1 MCGIVGAVSNRNIV
15 PILLEGLK
23 RLEYRGY
30 DSCGVA
36 VHQGGALRRARSTS
50 RVAELQANVEADHV
64 ASGTG
69 IAHTRWATH
78 GAPAVHNAHPHF
90 SAGTHID
97 AMATGFGAL
106 DDEAAGQPV
115 APVARIGLV
124 HNGIIENH
132 DELRAE
138 LRERG
143 YVFTSQTDT
152 EVIAHLVHSFYDGD
166 LLEAVQAALPR
177 LRGAYAIAVFSR
189 DEPHRV
195 VGARQGSPLVL
206 GVGQGEHFLASD
218 AMALA
223 GVTDQI
229 VYLEEG
235 DVVDMQLGKVW
246 ISAADAA
253 GAGGRY
259 KNVQRPVRTVTAHSG
274 AAELGPYRHYMQKEI
289 FEQPRALA
297 DTLEGVEGISPE
309 LFGDGA
315 YRVFREV
322 DRVLILACGTSSYAG
337 MTAKYWLESI
347 AAIPTNVEIA
357 SEYRYRDS
365 VPDPRTLVVTIT
377 QSGETA
383 DTLAALKHARSLG
396 MEHTLTICNV
406 STSAMVREC
415 KLAYITRAGVEIGV
429 ASTKAFTTQLAGL
442 YLLTL
447 SLAQVRGRL
456 NAAQEAAEL
465 KALRHL
471 PVALQAVL
479 ALEPQIIAWSED
491 FARKENALFLGRGLH
506 YPIALEGALKLKE
519 ISYIHAEAY
528 PAGELKHGPLA
539 LVTDQMPVV
548 TVAPNDAL
556 LEKLKSN
563 LQEVR
568 ARGGQLYVFAD
579 SDTHIGS
586 EPGVHVIRMPEHY
599 GALSP
604 LLHVVPL
611 QLLAYHT
618 ACARGTDV
626 DKPRNLAKSVT
637 VE

>member
-1 MCGIVGAVSNRNIV
+1 MCGIVGAVSTRNIV
-15 PILLEGLK
+15 PVLIEGLK

-36 VHQGGALRRARSTS
+36 VHQHGELRRTRSVS
-50 RVAELQANVEADHV
+50 RMAELETQAAREDV

-90 SAGTHID
+90 S
-97 AMATGFGAL
+97 
-106 DDEAAGQPV
+106 GQ
-115 APVARIGLV
+115 RIALV

-138 LRERG
+138 LKAKGFE
-143 YVFTSQTDT
+143 FTSQTDT
-152 EVIAHLVHSFYDGD
+152 EVIAHLVNHLYDGD
-166 LLEAVQAALPR
+166 LLDAVQRATAR
-177 LRGAYAIAVFSR
+177 LRGAFAIAVFCR
-189 DEPHRV
+189 DEPQRI
-195 VGARQGSPLVL
+195 VGAREGSPLVL
-206 GVGQGEHFLASD
+206 GVGQGENFLASD

-235 DVVDMQLGKVW
+235 DVVDVQLGKVW
-246 ISAADAA
+246 ITARQPD
-253 GAGGRY
+253 GTH
-259 KNVQRPVRTVTAHSG
+259 KPVQREVRTVHAHTG

-289 FEQPRALA
+289 FEQPRAIA
-297 DTLEGVEGISPE
+297 DTLDAVEGISPE

-315 YRVFREV
+315 FRAFKEV
-322 DRVLILACGTSSYAG
+322 DRVLILACGTSYYAG
-337 MTAKYWLESI
+337 CTAKYWLEAI
-347 AAIPTNVEIA
+347 AGIPTAVEIA

-383 DTLAALKHARSLG
+383 DTLAALKHARGLG
-396 MEHTLTICNV
+396 MANTLTICNV

-415 KLAYITRAGVEIGV
+415 RFAYITRAGAEIGV
-429 ASTKAFTTQLAGL
+429 ASTKAFTTQLVGL
-442 YLLTL
+442 FLLTL
-447 SLAQVRGRL
+447 ALAQVRGRL
-456 NAAQEAAEL
+456 DDAQEDEHL

-471 PVALQAVL
+471 PVAVQAVL
-479 ALEPQIIAWSED
+479 ALEPQIIAWSEE

-539 LVTDQMPVV
+539 LVTAAMPVV
-548 TVAPNDAL
+548 TVAPNDQL

-563 LQEVR
+563 MQEVR
-568 ARGGQLYVFAD
+568 ARGGELFVFAD
-579 SDTHIGS
+579 NDTRIES
-586 EPGVHVIRMPEHY
+586 ETGVHVIRMPEHY
-599 GALSP
+599 GVLSP

>member
-1 MCGIVGAVSNRNIV
+1 MCGIVAGVSPQNIV
-15 PILLEGLK
+15 PILVQGLQ

-36 VHQGGALRRARSTS
+36 VHAGGLKRARSTA
-50 RVAELQANVEADHV
+50 RVAELQAQVSAEHLE
-64 ASGTG
+64 GTTG

-90 SAGTHID
+90 SHGVGKSSLDAG
-97 AMATGFGAL
+97 
-106 DDEAAGQPV
+106 AGNPG
-115 APVARIGLV
+115 RIALV

-132 DELRAE
+132 DALRAQ
-138 LRERG
+138 LQTKG
-143 YVFTSQTDT
+143 YVFDSQTDT
-152 EVIAHLVHSFYDGD
+152 EVIVHLVDSLYDGD
-166 LLEAVQAALPR
+166 LFEALKAAVAQLH
-177 LRGAYAIAVFSR
+177 GAYAIAAFCK
-189 DEPHRV
+189 DEPQRV
-195 VGARQGSPLVL
+195 VGARAGSPLIL
-206 GVGQGEHFLASD
+206 GVGKGGLEVFLASD

-235 DVVDMQLGKVW
+235 DLVDIQLGKYW
-246 ISAADAA
+246 IID
-253 GAGGRY
+253 RLH
-259 KNVQRPVRTVTAHSG
+259 KTVTREVKTVLAHSG

-289 FEQPRALA
+289 FEQPRAIA
-297 DTLEGVEGISPE
+297 DTLEGVIGIVPE
-309 LFGDGA
+309 LFNGLGNHRPGDNA
-315 YRVFREV
+315 HSVFECI
-322 DRVLILACGTSSYAG
+322 DSVLILACGTSYYSG
-337 MTAKYWLESI
+337 CTAKYWLESI
-347 AAIPTNVEIA
+347 AKIPTQVEVA
-357 SEYRYRDS
+357 SEYRYRSS
-365 VPDPRTLVVTIT
+365 VPNPRTLVVTIT

-383 DTLAALKHARSLG
+383 DTLAALRHAQSLG
-396 MEHTLTICNV
+396 MTHTLTICNV
-406 STSAMVREC
+406 ATSAMVREC

-442 YLLTL
+442 FLLTL
-447 SLAQVRGRL
+447 ALAKAKGRL
-456 NAAQEAAEL
+456 SDDEEAAHL
-465 KALRHL
+465 KAMRHL
-471 PVALQAVL
+471 PAALQAVL
-479 ALEPQIIAWSED
+479 ALEPQLIAWSED
-491 FARKENALFLGRGLH
+491 FAKKENALFLGRGLH

-539 LVTDQMPVV
+539 LVTSAMPVV
-548 TVAPNDAL
+548 AVAPNDSL
-556 LEKLKSN
+556 IEKLKSN

-568 ARGGQLYVFAD
+568 ARGGVLYVLADAD
-579 SDTHIGS
+579 SQLGNS
-586 EPGVHVIRMPEHY
+586 EGIHVIRMPEHY
-599 GALSP
+599 GPLSP

>member
-1 MCGIVGAVSNRNIV
+1 MCGIVGAVSTRNIV
-15 PILLEGLK
+15 PILIEGLK

-36 VHQGGALRRARSTS
+36 VHQGGELRRARSTS
-50 RVAELQANVEADHV
+50 RVAELEANVAAEGVSA
-64 ASGTG
+64 GTG

-90 SAGTHID
+90 SAGP
-97 AMATGFGAL
+97 GAKFS
-106 DDEAAGQPV
+106 ASG
-115 APVARIGLV
+115 RIALV

-138 LRERG
+138 LKKKG
-143 YVFTSQTDT
+143 YAFSSQTDT
-152 EVIAHLVHSFYDGD
+152 EVIAHLVHSLYDGD
-166 LLEAVQAALPR
+166 LLDAVQQALPR
-177 LRGAYAIAVFSR
+177 LRGAYAIAVFCR
-189 DEPHRV
+189 DEPQRV

-206 GVGQGEHFLASD
+206 GVGAAGSGENFLASD

-235 DVVDMQLGKVW
+235 DVVDLQLGKTW
-246 ISAADAA
+246 ITALEAA
-253 GAGGRY
+253 GPVPAAGTTAPGRY
-259 KNVQRPVRTVTAHSG
+259 VPVQRTVRTVHAHSG

-289 FEQPRALA
+289 FEQPRALG

-315 YRVFREV
+315 YKIFKDI
-322 DRVLILACGTSSYAG
+322 DRVLILACGTSFYSG
-337 MTAKYWLESI
+337 STARYWLEGI
-347 AAIPTNVEIA
+347 AGIPTTVEIA

-365 VPDPRTLVVTIT
+365 VPDPRTLVVTIS

-383 DTLAALKHARSLG
+383 DTLAALKHARGLG
-396 MEHTLTICNV
+396 MPHTLTICNV
-406 STSAMVREC
+406 ATSAMVREC
-415 KLAYITRAGVEIGV
+415 ALAYITRAGVEIGV

-447 SLAQVRGRL
+447 ALAQVRGRL
-456 NAAQEAAEL
+456 DATQEAAQL

-471 PVALQAVL
+471 PVALQSVL
-479 ALEPQIIAWSED
+479 ALEPQVIAWSED
-491 FARKENALFLGRGLH
+491 FARKENALFLGRGMH

-579 SDTHIGS
+579 AGTHIES
-586 EPGVHVIRMPEHY
+586 EPGVHVIRLPEHY

-604 LLHVVPL
+604 ILHVVPL